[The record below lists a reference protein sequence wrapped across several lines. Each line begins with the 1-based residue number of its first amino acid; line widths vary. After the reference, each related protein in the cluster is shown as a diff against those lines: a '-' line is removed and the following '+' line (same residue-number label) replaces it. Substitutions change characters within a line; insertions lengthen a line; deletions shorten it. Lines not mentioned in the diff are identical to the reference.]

1 MKYPFIIGKRV
12 YLRPLEIDDADNFV
26 TWLNDEEVNKYLI
39 RTMPLN
45 KIREREFLEG
55 LYKDNKEVILGIALK
70 ANDELI
76 GVIGLHKISLAFHN
90 AEMGIIIGDK
100 SRWSKGYGTEA
111 VGLIVKYGFDQLNL
125 HRIYLTVLDFNLRA
139 IRVYEKSGFKMEGTF
154 REHVYRHGKYC
165 DVLLMGILKDEWKNL
180 PGNKDTLI

>member
-1 MKYPFIIGKRV
+1 MKEPFIVGQKV
-12 YLRPLEIDDADNFV
+12 YLRPLEVDDIDNFV

-45 KIREREFLEG
+45 RVREKEFLEG
-55 LYKDNKEVILGIALK
+55 LYKDNHEIILGIALK

-76 GVIGLHKISLAFHN
+76 GVIGLHKISLPFRN

-100 SRWSKGYGTEA
+100 SRWSKGYGSEA
-111 VGLIVKYGFDQLNL
+111 VRLMLKYGFDQLNL
-125 HRIYLTVLDFNLRA
+125 HRVYLTVLDFNLRA

-165 DVLLMGILKDEWKNL
+165 DVLIMGILRDEWRSL
-180 PGNKDTLI
+180 PNDV